1 MKLPNTMRRIERN
14 GTTYVLR
21 RAAISGKFSAPAE
34 EPPAGDPPPDTG
46 SAGDK
51 DKSAEGEKKFTQAD
65 VNKFATREKAE
76 GKRAAEKALAESLG
90 VSIEEAKKIIV
101 KHQETEDATKSEA
114 ERERAAAVKERE
126 AAEAAK
132 REATAERHE
141 AQIERALTKEGFDG
155 DEKKLARVRRMITV
169 EVGATYEDVLADV
182 QEAKTDFPELF
193 ASKAP
198 EDKDGKP
205 GTRKLPSSDPSGKP
219 PKPSGGEDAF
229 AAGQKRFEEEAKK
242 RRGYNPLAKTST

>member
-21 RAAISGKFSAPAE
+21 RAAVSGKFSVPAN
-34 EPPAGDPPPDTG
+34 EPPASDPKPDVDSGGD
-46 SAGDK
+46 GDK
-51 DKSAEGEKKFTQAD
+51 TGDDGKKYTDAEVNRIAAKHKS
-65 VNKFATREKAE
+65 E
-76 GKRAAEKALAESLG
+76 GKLAAEKAMADSLG
-90 VSIEEAKKIIV
+90 VSVEDAKKIIA

-132 REATAERHE
+132 REATAEQHE
-141 AQIERALTKEGFDG
+141 ARIERALTKEGFDG
-155 DEKKLARVRRMITV
+155 DDKKLARVRRMITV

-219 PKPSGGEDAF
+219 PKPSGGEDAY
-229 AAGQKRFEEEAKK
+229 AAGQKRFEDEAQK